1 MDMELS
7 KYEVKDVVLN
17 NDIARAA
24 EMLEGFGFN
33 EDGLTDR
40 YTAASRELATCILCY
55 MSAVDLNGDL
65 TDEFAQE
72 IVARVGSYVLVFDL
86 VRAVIVGAKIS
97 VSDLGCLNDTL
108 RAVFYDDSPRDAVAA
123 IEALGAEE
131 FKALLVLFTWEI
143 RMPKTVGVAVLKKIH
158 ECNLIPSYQLYSLM
172 AAYLC
177 MPSSDSAAFFPSL
190 FGAMD
195 LLGFFGSPLSSDDE
209 EEKKC
214 DNDEKT
220 DEDLSFDFD
229 ED

>member
-24 EMLEGFGFN
+24 EMLEGFGLN
-33 EDGLTDR
+33 EDGLTDG

-72 IVARVGSYVLVFDL
+72 IVARVGPYISVFDL
-86 VRAVIVGAKIS
+86 IRVAIISAGIS
-97 VSDLGCLNDTL
+97 VSDFDRLPADVL
-108 RAVFYDDSPRDAVAA
+108 RAVFYGDFPSDTVEK

-131 FKALLVLFTWEI
+131 LKVLLVLFTGGI

-172 AAYLC
+172 AAYLLA
-177 MPSSDSAAFFPSL
+177 PSNDSSAFLPGL

-195 LLGFFGSPLSSDDE
+195 ALGFFGSPLSSDDE
-209 EEKKC
+209 EEQEY
-214 DNDEKT
+214 DNDEET
-220 DEDLSFDFD
+220 DMDAF
-229 ED
+229 